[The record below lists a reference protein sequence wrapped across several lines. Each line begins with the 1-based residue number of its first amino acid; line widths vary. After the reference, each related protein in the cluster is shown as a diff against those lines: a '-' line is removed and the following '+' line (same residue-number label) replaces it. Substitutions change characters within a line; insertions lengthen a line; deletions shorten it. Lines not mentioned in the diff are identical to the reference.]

1 MQKIELKDQDLKNNQ
16 RVRWSIETGK
26 IGPVVVLFV
35 GIHGNEP
42 AGTKAV
48 DQIADKLQADRREA
62 VGAVYAISGNIQALD
77 LGVRYIDTDL
87 NRLWEIFQ
95 NIRSEPSQDSRHNQN
110 GRAKTV
116 EYVESLEI
124 KETLEKIL
132 KKHKKSA
139 TDFVFADLHTTSSQS
154 CAFILLNDTLSNRE
168 IARKFPVPQILGIE
182 ENIHGTLLSYINN
195 LGYKAI
201 GFEAGAHEDDLS
213 VERSKSFLWL
223 LLHNSGVLILNE
235 SEKEIYEESIQA
247 HDGVPDTYYEV
258 RYHKRV
264 DDPGKFQM
272 ITGFQNFD
280 PIDKGTPLAYEFG
293 KLIKAPEGGRI
304 FMPLYQKVGHD
315 GFLIVRAVSPVW
327 LELSSYLRKSSIH
340 NYLKYLPGVTVN
352 NERSYIVDL
361 QIARFLVKDIFH
373 LFGYRVSKIDEVTL
387 ICHKR

>member
-1 MQKIELKDQDLKNNQ
+1 MQKTDLNTKELKNNQ
-16 RVRWSIETGK
+16 RIRWSIETGK
-26 IGPVVVLFV
+26 KGPIVVLFV

-48 DQIADKLQADRREA
+48 DQISAKLQCEDREMN
-62 VGAVYAISGNIQALD
+62 GAVYAISGNIKALD
-77 LGVRYIDTDL
+77 SKVRYIDTDL

-95 NIRSEPSQDSRHNQN
+95 TGRSKAHQN
-110 GRAKTV
+110 GKFKSA
-116 EYVESLEI
+116 EYGESLEI
-124 KETLEKIL
+124 KETLEEIL

-139 TDFVFADLHTTSSQS
+139 SDFVFADLHTTSSQS
-154 CAFILLNDTLSNRE
+154 CAFILLNDTLLNRE

-195 LGYKAI
+195 LGFKAI
-201 GFEAGAHEDDLS
+201 GFEAGAHDDELS
-213 VERSKSFLWL
+213 VERSVAFLWL
-223 LLHNSGVLILNE
+223 LLHNSGVLALSE
-235 SEKEIYEESIQA
+235 SEKIDLEETIQA

-258 RYHKRV
+258 LYHKRV
-264 DDPGKFQM
+264 EDPDEFQM

-280 PIDKGTPLAYEFG
+280 PIEKGIPLAYEHG
-293 KLIKAPEGGRI
+293 RLIKAPEAGRI

-327 LELSSYLRKSSIH
+327 LELSSYLRNSSVH
-340 NYLKYLPGVTVN
+340 NLLKYLPGVTVN

-373 LFGYRVSKIDEVTL
+373 LFGYRVSEIDEDTL
-387 ICHKR
+387 ICYKR